1 MFQFKQFTIH
11 QERCAMKV
19 GTDGVL
25 LGAWSPIPQN
35 TFSILDIGA
44 GTGLLSLMLA
54 QRSHAEQIDAI
65 EIDENAYE
73 QCVENF
79 EQSPWSD
86 RLFCYHAS
94 LLEFVEEFAEESP
107 YDLIIS
113 NPPFFSEGCVSP
125 NHARNQARFQE
136 SMPFEHLIAAA
147 KTLLSETGIF
157 STIIPYQEEAHFIA
171 IAKEHQ
177 LFCTHKTHVKGT
189 SESPI
194 KRSLLVFEHTPKEQ
208 TINTLTLEIKRH
220 EYTDAFKTLVKDFYL
235 KL

>member
-25 LGAWSPIPQN
+25 LGAWSPIPEN
-35 TFSILDIGA
+35 AFSILDIGS

-54 QRSHAEQIDAI
+54 QRSDAEQIDAI
-65 EIDENAYE
+65 EIDDDAYE

-86 RLFCYHAS
+86 RLFCYHSS
-94 LLEFVEEFAEESP
+94 LLEFVEEFAEEPP

-113 NPPFFSEGCVSP
+113 NPPFFSEGCASP
-125 NHARNQARFQE
+125 NPARRQARFQE
-136 SMPFEHLIAAA
+136 SMPFEHLIAAVKIVLS
-147 KTLLSETGIF
+147 KTGLF
-157 STIIPYQEEAHFIA
+157 STIIPYQEEERFIA
-171 IAKEHQ
+171 LAKEYE
-177 LFCTHKTHVKGT
+177 LFCTQKTRVRGT
-189 SESPI
+189 AESPI
-194 KRSLLVFEHTPKEQ
+194 KRSLLVFEHSPKKV
-208 TINTLTLEIKRH
+208 ISHTLIIESKRH